1 MDKTNNIVDNIVYS
15 KQEVIVEKIEFPEEI
30 KLGDARGICLK
41 KNGDVVLLDLRSP
54 KYLVILSHMQ
64 LKKEAIVGTHHAATF
79 YPIGIWADEDD
90 SIIIANTYANEVIIL
105 GKETDTVLLGDDTVQ
120 GPRGIFKDKQG
131 NLFVCDA
138 KNNRIL
144 KYSHDGQISHVNKGT
159 QPSPFN
165 LPTGL
170 CVLDSGEVIVADC
183 ENNCIQKV
191 DLEGNTTVLAG
202 VPSKDGGY
210 SDVAPVTM
218 NWPYNVK
225 ELGSHLVFVEAMNN
239 SVRVILKDGRVFS
252 LRTNFDS
259 AVMYLRGLAVDK
271 NQNIYV
277 TAVGNNLYRIRPKP
291 NIDLA
296 LQIFTLW
303 INDNLFSWLPKELIY
318 VIVDFAALNW
328 HLS

>member
-1 MDKTNNIVDNIVYS
+1 MENNIVFS
-15 KQEVIVEKIEFPEEI
+15 KQDVLVEKIEFPEDI
-30 KLGDARGICLK
+30 KLGDARGICVK

-54 KYLVILSHMQ
+54 KYLVILSKMQ
-64 LKKEAIVGTHHAATF
+64 LKKEEIVGTHHGNNAF
-79 YPIGIWADEDD
+79 FFPIGIWAEDDD
-90 SIIIANTYANEVIIL
+90 SIIIANTYGDQVVVL
-105 GKETDTVLLGDDTVQ
+105 GNETDTVLLNEDTVQ

-144 KYSHDGQISHVNKGT
+144 KYSHDGQISQANKGT
-159 QPSPFN
+159 QATPFN

-170 CVLDSGEVIVADC
+170 FVLDSGEVIVADC
-183 ENNCIQKV
+183 ENNCIQKI
-191 DLEGNTTVLAG
+191 DLEGTTTVLAG
-202 VPSKDGGY
+202 VPDSKVGGY

-225 ELGSHLVFVEAMNN
+225 QLGSHLVFVEAINN
-239 SVRVILKDGRVFS
+239 AVRVILKDGRVFS

-259 AVMYLRGLAVDK
+259 TIKYMRGLAVDN

-277 TAVGNNLYRIRPKP
+277 TATGNTLFRIRPKP
-291 NIDLA
+291 DTDLA
-296 LQIFTLW
+296 LQIFTLY
-303 INDNLFSWLPKELIY
+303 INDNLFATLPKELIY
-318 VIVDFAALNW
+318 IIVDFAALNW